1 MFVSGTVMVIISK
14 TVPDTPRINVTP
26 ASAAHAE
33 LLKYWSVLTGRSASS
48 LCSSLLEET
57 LNRKLEEGSVHP
69 TAVRLMEEVIK
80 NREALLKF
88 DHKQNLI
95 FEQMRADQEYEK
107 IFKDFEKLKNGPEGF
122 QETLSTKPIGEFTDK
137 EWSQSK
143 KTIDLEGIFSTADKI
158 FELFKEDFSSRE
170 SYYDDPDMY
179 GAGLEECK
187 KIKREIFASLKNAK
201 SKGFDVYEIFD
212 AINKSRSYLNDNDV
226 ADFINDLTKDKDL
239 TKDGVI
245 DGGIY

>member
-1 MFVSGTVMVIISK
+1 M
-14 TVPDTPRINVTP
+14 
-26 ASAAHAE
+26 
-33 LLKYWSVLTGRSASS
+33 
-48 LCSSLLEET
+48 
-57 LNRKLEEGSVHP
+57 
-69 TAVRLMEEVIK
+69 
-80 NREALLKF
+80 
-88 DHKQNLI
+88 KQNLI

-170 SYYDDPDMY
+170 SYYDDPEMY

-187 KIKREIFASLKNAK
+187 KIKREIFAALKNAK
-201 SKGFDVYEIFD
+201 SNGFDIDEILD
-212 AINKSRSYLNDNDV
+212 AINKSRSYLNEDGV
-226 ADFINDLTKDKDL
+226 ADFINDLTRDKEIREEDIV
-239 TKDGVI
+239 T
-245 DGGIY
+245 Y

>member
-143 KTIDLEGIFSTADKI
+143 KTIDLKGIFSTADKI
-158 FELFKEDFSSRE
+158 FELFKEDFS
-170 SYYDDPDMY
+170 
-179 GAGLEECK
+179 
-187 KIKREIFASLKNAK
+187 
-201 SKGFDVYEIFD
+201 
-212 AINKSRSYLNDNDV
+212 
-226 ADFINDLTKDKDL
+226 
-239 TKDGVI
+239 
-245 DGGIY
+245 